1 MTFIPS
7 EEVQE
12 QILAQSLKNKM
23 QSTDWKFEALKDRV
37 LFFFNEPSFQSTF
50 KSLFSFIENAQNEKD
65 LSAAVGGL
73 LLNLY
78 SIEVQLK
85 EIFRSR
91 NVKLPEIIDIMK
103 QFGSA
108 EL

>member
-1 MTFIPS
+1 MFIPS

-12 QILAQSLKNKM
+12 QMLAQSIKNKM
-23 QSTDWKFEALKDRV
+23 QNTDWKFEAFKDRV
-37 LFFFNEPSFQSTF
+37 LFFFNEPSFQSTL
-50 KSLFSFIENAQNEKD
+50 KSLFSYIENAQNEKD
-65 LSAAVGGL
+65 LSTAVGGL

-78 SIEVQLK
+78 STEVQLK

-91 NVKLPEIIDIMK
+91 NVKLPEIINIMK
-103 QFGSA
+103 QFGGG